1 MIFGDFE
8 ELSEKWRRCS
18 KMVVGDV
25 VECFGGMLLRVKLC
39 VPWASLQLFGCL
51 LVVCQASGSGVG
63 GKDDF
68 EVKTVVGD
76 VVEDVAGC
84 FGGMLWKCERSG
96 LGGLPTARPPARRRK
111 QLYNKTFS
119 GVSITPDRPK
129 VIVVVAAVVVVVV

>member
-39 VPWASLQLFGCL
+39 VPRASLQLFGCL
-51 LVVCQASGSGVG
+51 LVVCQAFGGGVG

-76 VVEDVAGC
+76 ALVGC
-84 FGGMLWKCERSG
+84 FGNGNEVVW
-96 LGGLPTARPPARRRK
+96 TAFPPPVRPPAGGNN
-111 QLYNKTFS
+111 Y
-119 GVSITPDRPK
+119 ITKHFREL
-129 VIVVVAAVVVVVV
+129 A